1 MPFTCPCCITAKINN
16 TELNSSVAE
25 SKALGE
31 RREFVDSVL
40 SDDKN
45 KSSSLNHSPP
55 EAHQKPLENNNKH
68 LVIID
73 GIKDP
78 TRFQNSRDIQK
89 EIRKY
94 KSGVQMKY
102 VYPLNRGG
110 IAVHVEKEEEVDI
123 LKEEWPEEAFSSGS
137 SLSVHENNVIPRCV
151 FKNIPAFHSTEII
164 KEEVIKQ
171 TSVVVS
177 ARRLRYR
184 DTGRPMPVVVITCKS
199 HEDLQTLLKS
209 KIIIGKSSVKI
220 VSYQSKKYT
229 PTRCFNCQEFGHIA
243 INCKKNQRCEKCSDI
258 HSGACVLSYK
268 CIICSGPHPASSTCG
283 PVYVAIKEKLL
294 NRRP

>member
-1 MPFTCPCCITAKINN
+1 MPFTCLCCIVAKINN

-45 KSSSLNHSPP
+45 KSSSLNHLPP

-94 KSGVQMKY
+94 KGGVQMKY

-110 IAVHVEKEEEVDI
+110 IAVRVEKEEEVEI

-137 SLSVHENNVIPRCV
+137 SLSVHENNVIP
-151 FKNIPAFHSTEII
+151 
-164 KEEVIKQ
+164 
-171 TSVVVS
+171 
-177 ARRLRYR
+177 
-184 DTGRPMPVVVITCKS
+184 
-199 HEDLQTLLKS
+199 
-209 KIIIGKSSVKI
+209 
-220 VSYQSKKYT
+220 
-229 PTRCFNCQEFGHIA
+229 
-243 INCKKNQRCEKCSDI
+243 
-258 HSGACVLSYK
+258 
-268 CIICSGPHPASSTCG
+268 
-283 PVYVAIKEKLL
+283 
-294 NRRP
+294 